1 MCVCVPP
8 HKPNAGDLL
17 WQLGDKSPPNDGF
30 TAARIFPTQA
40 AIAAAE
46 AAAAAA
52 AAAGGEGSEGEAAG
66 AAGAADAAAG
76 QLGGIQL
83 AGAGGSADAEAS
95 AGGTQGSEAGAGA
108 PAGEAAGAAAGGA
121 VDMDS
126 LLEAAVLAGL
136 HALKNADLPI
146 QAGDFYTKHMV
157 PAKPEGEGT
166 GRGGAGRDGGGCPLA
181 AAEPSAAGALHW
193 VSPGVVGSN
202 ASWF

>member
-1 MCVCVPP
+1 MPP

-52 AAAGGEGSEGEAAG
+52 AGGEGSEGEAAG
-66 AAGAADAAAG
+66 AADTAAG
-76 QLGGIQL
+76 QLGELQL
-83 AGAGGSADAEAS
+83 AGGGGSADAE
-95 AGGTQGSEAGAGA
+95 GSEAGAGA

-136 HALKNADLPI
+136 HSLKNADLPI

-157 PAKPEGEGT
+157 PAKPEGEGAGRGEA
-166 GRGGAGRDGGGCPLA
+166 GRGGGC
-181 AAEPSAAGALHW
+181 G
-193 VSPGVVGSN
+193 
-202 ASWF
+202 